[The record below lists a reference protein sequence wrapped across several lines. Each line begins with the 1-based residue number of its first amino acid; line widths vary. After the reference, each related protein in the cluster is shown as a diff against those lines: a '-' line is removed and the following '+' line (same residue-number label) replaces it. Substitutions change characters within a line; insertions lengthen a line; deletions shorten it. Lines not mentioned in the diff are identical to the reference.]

1 MQPGGFVDH
10 VRSAARQRWFDG
22 GFCSAAEKAEVLIHR
37 RWSRLQTA
45 DGFWGNR
52 GRSESDEVQE
62 EDGNFHES
70 VFSIEGDGIGYFG
83 SVIPDTVYVEVL
95 RDWRCEALTSRCHFS

>member
-1 MQPGGFVDH
+1 M
-10 VRSAARQRWFDG
+10 
-22 GFCSAAEKAEVLIHR
+22 
-37 RWSRLQTA
+37 QTA
-45 DGFWGNR
+45 DGFCGNR

-83 SVIPDTVYVEVL
+83 SAIPDTVYVEVL
-95 RDWRCEALTSRCHFS
+95 RD